1 MSAPAEV
8 VDAEG
13 RLVPRAQLPLA
24 FSVGAGEDGGGEG
37 MDAGMPLA
45 AALYRVGSGNPR
57 DLGSFTSSERTTFR
71 GKALAVLRP
80 TGHGASGAVTL
91 YVDAPGL
98 PQAKLRVA
106 VEASGPACEAVRAGE

>member
-1 MSAPAEV
+1 
-8 VDAEG
+8 
-13 RLVPRAQLPLA
+13 
-24 FSVGAGEDGGGEG
+24 
-37 MDAGMPLA
+37 MDTGMPVA

-57 DLGSFTSSERTTFR
+57 DLGSFTASERTTFR

-106 VEASGPACEAVRAGE
+106 VEASGPACEAVRAE